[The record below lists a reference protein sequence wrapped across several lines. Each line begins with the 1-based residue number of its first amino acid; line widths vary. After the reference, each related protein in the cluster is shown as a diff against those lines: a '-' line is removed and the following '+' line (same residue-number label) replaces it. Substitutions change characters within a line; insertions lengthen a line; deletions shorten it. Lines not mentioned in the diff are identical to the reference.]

1 VTTTPAAG
9 APTAGAPEPA
19 AVTSRDKLAA
29 VLETFT
35 SGYRTVGEMV
45 VDVLRQAIQSGA
57 FAPGEWLRQE
67 YLAEAIGVS
76 RIPVRTALLQLE
88 AEGLVT
94 MHAHRGAQVR
104 VQSPAQ
110 IEEIYR
116 LRVLLETYG
125 LRRSMAAMTPE
136 RLNTLREFAGRLDA
150 ESEGGEFLRARVE
163 FYRALYDNERNPL
176 LVEHIES
183 LRSQLGRYLLGF
195 RFDEHRSQHH
205 GRLVDS
211 VAGGDLDAAESW
223 LRSHLEKVRDGVL
236 AAVRA
241 AADIDKPAHPR
252 RNTRSATGPTAPEQ
266 E

>member
-1 VTTTPAAG
+1 MMVPAPIEDPDAI
-9 APTAGAPEPA
+9 
-19 AVTSRDKLAA
+19 VTSRDKLAA
-29 VLETFT
+29 VLEHVT

-45 VDVLRQAIQSGA
+45 VEVLRQAIQSGA
-57 FAPGEWLRQE
+57 FEPGEWLRQE

-76 RIPVRTALLQLE
+76 RIPVRTALMQLE

-104 VQSPAQ
+104 VQSTAQ

-125 LRRSMAAMTPE
+125 LRRSMTAMSPE
-136 RLNTLREFAGRLDA
+136 RLVRLRDLAERLDG
-150 ESEGGEFLRARVE
+150 ESEGGEFLRARVQ
-163 FYRALYDNERNPL
+163 FYRELYDNERNPL
-176 LVEHIES
+176 LVGQIES

-195 RFDEHRSQHH
+195 RFDEHRTQHH
-205 GRLVDS
+205 GQLINS
-211 VAGGDLDAAESW
+211 VSQGDLDAAESW

-236 AAVRA
+236 SAVQSAAEAGGSKPVRRA
-241 AADIDKPAHPR
+241 A
-252 RNTRSATGPTAPEQ
+252 RSGAGRTAPEQ